1 VGCPYGAGI
10 FLTPKQITMKKSHN
24 GVFTLAG
31 KKYTCQVVNGVRF
44 VEGKPIEEFLESLP
58 ISEKLELVQVGL
70 NVTKDKNTSPQK
82 VLNEIHQSKN
92 N

>member
-1 VGCPYGAGI
+1 
-10 FLTPKQITMKKSHN
+10 MEKKSYT

-44 VEGKPIEEFLESLP
+44 VEGKPIEEFLDSLP
-58 ISEKLELVQVGL
+58 ISEKLELIQVGL
-70 NVTKDKNTSPQK
+70 KVVKNDNTSPQK